1 MTIDLY
7 FVKIF
12 IKKISNIHGLPRQT
26 GQHFPSSNNIW
37 SGGHDRGGQSVLVQ
51 LTKPSS
57 QVQDLQV
64 AGMKTSPCV
73 RAGVR
78 SSSAEQGSEEKY
90 VY

>member
-12 IKKISNIHGLPRQT
+12 IKKTLNIHSVPRQT

-37 SGGHDRGGQSVLVQ
+37 SSGQERVGQSILVQ

-57 QVQDLQV
+57 QVQDLHM
-64 AGMKTSPCV
+64 AGMNTSPWV

-78 SSSAEQGSEEKY
+78 SSRGEQGSKENIF
-90 VY
+90 